1 MALKLIETP
10 QGRSPKCNGILHVL
24 SLQDKAWSA
33 SPKPQELKDKF
44 ISEFDPDDP
53 ALRIFDLKD
62 FISKVDPNIQLHNR
76 ACLEE
81 LQDTARAM
89 INTRGCSSQRRS
101 TSPACSG
108 LRSRSTSPPL
118 QSIKNFDPY
127 SSRVQKAD
135 LREAIFQIDPN
146 CHIPSNIWLA
156 ELRDIAYIMIH
167 PYARLP
173 HSQKRSFET
182 NCNCKLVFFGMVKA
196 SNNKF
201 FQTGAA
207 SPACSALRSRSAS
220 PHLQSIKDFDPYS
233 PNVHMADLQEV
244 MFQIN
249 PNCHIPSNIWLA
261 ELRDMAYSMIHP
273 QTSLPHSPKRSRPVT
288 PLLQS
293 IKDFDPY
300 SPNVHMADLRE
311 VMFQI
316 DPNCHIPSNI
326 WLAELRNMAYSM
338 IHPNPSLHKKA
349 DVQVSDLMDYIYT
362 INPSYHIPSGISVA
376 KLCDLA
382 FRLNPHSFHLPCT
395 SKVGDKTSHFEHDG
409 ESDESDLDESKSDE
423 TEDLKISTNV
433 NRCGLIKVQP
443 QSKILQKRKASSQNE
458 EQNFKESI
466 NSDSSSN
473 TPTYYCKRKP
483 YLNGVFIPH
492 NVEFMTEVDGLE
504 YGSTPSDESSSKL
517 FPHKK
522 SKCNQ
527 KGLSKSRQPDGL
539 KSACKIP
546 ADLVD
551 LTGASQ
557 DSLGPS
563 ISDPLGYPSKALSGL
578 TGSYTAPSST
588 GKVPSLPL
596 DYIISQRPPAPP
608 QPLKPPALRQAPLR
622 QSSKASTSHCF
633 QAVVDENAPDVP
645 AYGSTP
651 SDESLSKSF
660 PHDKLKS
667 NQGDSSNT
675 KQPDGLKSASK
686 SPTDLIDLTGAK
698 WDSLGTSISNPS
710 GNPSIPL
717 SGLTGSYPALSST
730 GKVPSLPL
738 DSVISQRPPA
748 LPRPLKP
755 PALCQTTLRQASE
768 ASATKSLQPFNESC
782 KTNSANTIIGQ
793 GSTLIETSSLP
804 NHQPPTVIPIKATS
818 NQFSSATPE
827 KLVSNKNKHSLFEN
841 TIIHLK
847 SQKYKCQI
855 ASLPRN
861 ENPPYASLD
870 SLSIALC
877 KPVSFGNLTNQGRQ
891 RKSSNETS
899 ENADSNN
906 NSSNVSVWPSFE
918 TQKPK
923 LDYEITDLLHMTAKK
938 SKSRST
944 VLNSKRILV
953 DKKNTISYSNNPWVD
968 DAVSNSKQNL
978 ESELQLD
985 KSEFKAAIRSAS
997 EPSNKTQ
1004 SPAQK
1009 HCRHSSH
1016 NYTSFTASSGT
1027 SMTNPV
1033 SPGVSP
1039 AKPIS
1044 RRQQPIGQSKFQESS
1059 TKQQAKSTSCQLE
1072 HTPVSEKLHS
1082 RSAEEFINPSKTSTA
1097 KDILSTTSLLS
1108 FDANQPIASH
1118 PLAVIESLER
1128 CKLEHTKHPKTI
1140 GDGDK
1145 N

>member
-1 MALKLIETP
+1 MSKRK
-10 QGRSPKCNGILHVL
+10 GR
-24 SLQDKAWSA
+24 SA
-33 SPKPQELKDKF
+33 SPKPQELKDKFISEFDPDDPALGISDLKDFISKFDVENPNVQIADLKEFLNQPQELKDKF

-81 LQDTARAM
+81 LQDTA
-89 INTRGCSSQRRS
+89 RS

-273 QTSLPHSPKRSRPVT
+273 QTSLPHSPKRPVT

-338 IHPNPSLHKKA
+338 IHPNPILAITKNHNHEF
-349 DVQVSDLMDYIYT
+349 DDHNLDINSDSEID
-362 INPSYHIPSGISVA
+362 
-376 KLCDLA
+376 KLDES
-382 FRLNPHSFHLPCT
+382 NDDT
-395 SKVGDKTSHFEHDG
+395 EHDG

-622 QSSKASTSHCF
+622 QSSKAS
-633 QAVVDENAPDVP
+633 NVP

-738 DSVISQRPPA
+738 DSVISQP
-748 LPRPLKP
+748 
-755 PALCQTTLRQASE
+755 SE

-923 LDYEITDLLHMTAKK
+923 LDYEITDLLHMTGEALFAPMQA
-938 SKSRST
+938 SVPLT
-944 VLNSKRILV
+944 EFTNHIIP
-953 DKKNTISYSNNPWVD
+953 TIVSSPNPWVTNEKLEVKTLTFSPD
-968 DAVSNSKQNL
+968 SYSKKIKVKVNRAEFKENTISNSKQNL

-1059 TKQQAKSTSCQLE
+1059 TKQQAN
-1072 HTPVSEKLHS
+1072 